1 MSSKDYKKHLE
12 QLKKGIFLPPLVSVE
27 ICSKLQREF
36 LKVDNII
43 NLKCPITL
51 VGDIHGQLNDLLELF
66 DVGGYFNTSTFR
78 YTPLVAGYYSVHM
91 SVLLESANYVI
102 GTINKNGVQQFNNR
116 AWSESGLF
124 STAQIS
130 GVIHMN
136 GSTDYLEGT
145 VYHNV
150 GSTQNI
156 RGADA
161 GLGHSYFCGFF
172 IG

>member
-1 MSSKDYKKHLE
+1 MSTIAVDSIEAKTS
-12 QLKKGIFLPPLVSVE
+12 GGAVSFPNKPMFRV
-27 ICSKLQREF
+27 
-36 LKVDNII
+36 
-43 NLKCPITL
+43 CPA
-51 VGDIHGQLNDLLELF
+51 GDKAIANNSTTVIPFDDKSSSTELF

-91 SVLLESANYVI
+91 AVLLESANYVI
-102 GTINKNGVQQFNNR
+102 GQITKNGVQQFTNR

-130 GVIHMN
+130 GIIHMN

-145 VYHNV
+145 AYHNV

>member
-1 MSSKDYKKHLE
+1 MST
-12 QLKKGIFLPPLVSVE
+12 
-27 ICSKLQREF
+27 
-36 LKVDNII
+36 LKVGTIQDHANGNNALLI
-43 NLKCPITL
+43 NNLGIVTTPARPAFRVCPA
-51 VGDIHGQLNDLLELF
+51 GDKAISNNSTTVIPFDDKSSSTELF

-91 SVLLESANYVI
+91 AVLLESANYVI
-102 GTINKNGVQQFNNR
+102 GAINKNGVSQFTNR

-145 VYHNV
+145 AYHNV